1 MASKIPVLE
10 MRDIRKTFPGVVAND
25 NINLQLY
32 PGEIH
37 ALLGENGAGKTTL
50 MKILYG
56 LYQADSGQIIINGQ
70 TVTVRS
76 PKDAIDKGIG
86 MVHQHFM
93 LIPPFTVTENIILGM
108 EPKSGI
114 ILDLKQAVREVQ
126 SISERY
132 GLKIDPYA
140 KVESISLGMQQR
152 VEILKALFREAQILI
167 LDEPTAVLTPQEV
180 GELKL
185 ILRTLADQGKAIVF
199 ITHKLK
205 EVCGFC
211 DRVTV
216 IRRGRVI
223 GMLEKDKA
231 TIPELARMMVG
242 RDVELTVQKSP
253 AKPGAEVLRLEH
265 VTALNNRR
273 LPALR
278 GIDLSVREGEILG
291 VAGVEG
297 NGQSELV
304 EVINGL
310 RKVTSGRILFNGK
323 PIQNLKPRKIQSL
336 GIYHV
341 PEDRQK
347 RGLILDFSIAEN
359 LVLEDYHRPP
369 FRQGSW
375 LNQIAIRHHAQ
386 DLVERYDIRTPNS
399 EMPAGSLSGGNQQK
413 VVLAREL
420 TRNPKLLVVAQ
431 PTRGLDIGA
440 IEFVHRRLVEERDMG
455 KAILLVSLELD
466 EILAL
471 ADRIVVMYEGQI
483 TGILSREEATE
494 ERLGLLMLGGRD
506 DRIKEGEA

>member
-1 MASKIPVLE
+1 MAGVIPILE
-10 MRDIRKTFPGVVAND
+10 MRGIRKVFPGVVAND
-25 NINLQLY
+25 SIDLHLRA
-32 PGEIH
+32 GEIH

-56 LYQADSGQIIINGQ
+56 LYQADSGQILIDGNKVHIEG
-70 TVTVRS
+70 

-93 LIPPFTVTENIILGM
+93 LIPPFTVTENIILGK
-108 EPKSGI
+108 EPVKGVV
-114 ILDLKQAVREVQ
+114 LDGKRAAQEVQ
-126 SISERY
+126 TISDRY
-132 GLKIDPYA
+132 GLKIDPLA

-152 VEILKALFREAQILI
+152 VEILKALFREARILI

-180 GELKL
+180 DELKL
-185 ILRTLADQGKAIVF
+185 ILRSLADQGKAVVF

-205 EVCGFC
+205 EVAGFC

-223 GMLEKDKA
+223 GSVEREKA
-231 TIPELARMMVG
+231 TIPDLARMMVG
-242 RDVELTVQKSP
+242 RDVELTVRKSD
-253 AKPGAEVLRLEH
+253 ATPGEEVLRLER
-265 VTALNNRR
+265 VSAQNNRR

-278 GIDLSVREGEILG
+278 EISLAVRAGEILG

-310 RKVTSGRILFNGK
+310 RKTTSGRILLEGE
-323 PIQNLKPRKIQSL
+323 PVQNLKPRKLQTMKIA
-336 GIYHV
+336 HV

-347 RGLILDFSIAEN
+347 RGLILDFSIEEN
-359 LVLEDYHRPP
+359 IVLEDYYRPP
-369 FRQGSW
+369 FRRGTW
-375 LNQIAIRHHAQ
+375 LNAKTIRDYAKN
-386 DLVERYDIRTPNS
+386 LVNRYDIRTPNS
-399 EMPAGSLSGGNQQK
+399 QVPAGSLSGGNQQK

-420 TRNPKLLVVAQ
+420 SRNPKLLVVAQ

-440 IEFVHRRLVEERDMG
+440 IEFVHRRLVEERDKG
-455 KAILLVSLELD
+455 KAILLISLELD
-466 EILAL
+466 EIMAL
-471 ADRIVVMYEGQI
+471 ADRIIVMYEGQI
-483 TGILSREEATE
+483 MGTLSREEATE

-506 DRIKEGEA
+506 LQVKEGDA

>member
-1 MASKIPVLE
+1 MTNKVPVLE

-25 NINLQLY
+25 GINLQLY
-32 PGEIH
+32 AGEIH

-56 LYQADSGQIIINGQ
+56 LYQADSGEIFINGNS
-70 TVTVRS
+70 VTVKS

-108 EPKSGI
+108 EPKSGMV
-114 ILDLKQAVREVQ
+114 LDLKRAVQEVQ
-126 SISERY
+126 AISERY
-132 GLKIDPYA
+132 SLKIDPYA

-152 VEILKALFREAQILI
+152 VEIIKALFREAQILV

-180 GELKL
+180 DELKL
-185 ILRTLADQGKAIVF
+185 ILRALADQGKAIVF

-205 EVCGFC
+205 EVSGFC

-223 GMLEKDKA
+223 GSIEQEKT

-242 RDVELTVQKSP
+242 RDVELTVQKAP
-253 AKPGAEVLRLEH
+253 AKPGEEVLRLEN
-265 VTALNNRR
+265 VTAQNSRR

-278 GIDLSVREGEILG
+278 GISLSVRAGEILG
-291 VAGVEG
+291 IAGVEG

-310 RKVTSGRILFNGK
+310 RKTTGGRILFEGK
-323 PIQNLKPRKIQSL
+323 PIQNLRPRKIQSL

-347 RGLILDFSIAEN
+347 RGLILDFNIEEN

-375 LNQIAIRHHAQ
+375 LNQVVIRNYAR

-399 EMPAGSLSGGNQQK
+399 EVMAGSLSGGNQQK

-420 TRNPKLLVVAQ
+420 SRNPKLLVVAQ

-440 IEFVHRRLVEERDMG
+440 IEFVHKRLVEERDKG

-466 EILAL
+466 EIMAL
-471 ADRIVVMYEGQI
+471 ADRIIVMYEGQI
-483 TGILSREEATE
+483 TGVLSREEATE
-494 ERLGLLMLGGRD
+494 ERLGLLMLGGHD
-506 DRIKEGEA
+506 NQVKEGEA